1 MDAFS
6 SSDREMEPDLQVLVL
21 KNRLDELTLLKKWI
35 AQYGCT
41 LKISPRDVFRLE
53 LVLLEVVA
61 NIIEYAYSDIDE
73 HEIVVALQHWK
84 NIVKVQIQDDGLAF
98 DLLQQPPIE
107 LPDRLEKARE
117 GGLGIPLIRY
127 YTDECHYS
135 RADRK
140 NVLTLIIRDSK

>member
-6 SSDREMEPDLQVLVL
+6 SSDREMEPDFQVLVL

-35 AQYGCT
+35 AQYGSA
-41 LKISPRDVFRLE
+41 LKISARDLFRLE

-61 NIIEYAYSDIDE
+61 NIIEYAYSDTNE

-84 NIVKVQIQDDGLAF
+84 NIVNVQVEDDGLPF
-98 DLLQQPPIE
+98 DLLQQPQIE

-127 YTDECHYS
+127 YTDECYYY